1 MACHPHKLRAELLT
15 EISSPNI
22 KGLKSNSKG
31 ECSRKLNI
39 QSEERYIKGL
49 SPLRMHNFS
58 INTLKI
64 FI

>member
-1 MACHPHKLRAELLT
+1 MACGPRKLRSELLT

-22 KGLKSNSKG
+22 KGLKSNIKG

-39 QSEERYIKGL
+39 QSEEWYIKSL

-58 INTLKI
+58 INTLEI
-64 FI
+64 SI